1 MMYETLKYH
10 VLKAWALGLSGEAA
24 VAYVCESAGVK
35 PAEVLET
42 ISKLSM
48 EMSE

>member
-10 VLKAWALGLSGEAA
+10 VLRAWALGLSGESA
-24 VAYVCESAGVK
+24 VAYVCEAAGVK
-35 PAEVLET
+35 REDVLET

-48 EMSE
+48 EMTD